1 MFFRRFQR
9 KLTFRNSGTTLK
21 RQQKPSKSTVLIFFL
36 YRNQYRARRSQP
48 QDAFVCKGCLCCAQ
62 PFQHNIGRGIKIAN
76 SDSMEV
82 FCIKFSVA
90 QCIEC
95 NWRHSSYLP
104 VQQRRETQVSKA
116 SHLYTQQKPE
126 SWSIESKTDNDYKNP
141 FSRYLASIQ
150 RNHKQSPKLMASRS
164 GVGCNSLNTE
174 ISFEKTCLTFSTIKT
189 LVICQKKRSIRH
201 TTDKKQLIL

>member
-21 RQQKPSKSTVLIFFL
+21 REQKPSKSTVLIFFL

-82 FCIKFSVA
+82 FALNSVWRNVLNVIGDTQVIFQFSNVEKRHRYLKRAIYIHNRNLRVGLSNLKRTMIIKIPFHAISLRYKGTINKVL
-90 QCIEC
+90 
-95 NWRHSSYLP
+95 NLWPVGP
-104 VQQRRETQVSKA
+104 VQDVTA
-116 SHLYTQQKPE
+116 
-126 SWSIESKTDNDYKNP
+126 
-141 FSRYLASIQ
+141 
-150 RNHKQSPKLMASRS
+150 
-164 GVGCNSLNTE
+164 
-174 ISFEKTCLTFSTIKT
+174 
-189 LVICQKKRSIRH
+189 
-201 TTDKKQLIL
+201 